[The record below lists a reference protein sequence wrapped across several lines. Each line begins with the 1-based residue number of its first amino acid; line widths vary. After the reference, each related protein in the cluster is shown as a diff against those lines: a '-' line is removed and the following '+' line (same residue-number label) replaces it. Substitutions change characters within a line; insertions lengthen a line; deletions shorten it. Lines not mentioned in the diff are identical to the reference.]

1 MLSFNFNG
9 KDSYLDFGLFIE
21 RRPDLP
27 SPKRRVSYINI
38 PGRHSNLR
46 YDEETYEDIT
56 LAVECSLKGNA
67 QNRIDE
73 VKAWLLNAGESELIF
88 SFQKDRKYIAQVV
101 NSIDFSII
109 LKITSRFVIL
119 FNCRPFKYAVSNSEV
134 SIETGLGTS
143 LLNIGSAK
151 SKPTIKV
158 YCDGDGSFTIN
169 NRTVDIVGFDK
180 TVLMLD
186 SELEEAYYTSEGA
199 FMNANNFMSGEF
211 PILDMGNNII
221 TFTGGVTKLVIT
233 PNWRWLS

>member
-1 MLSFNFNG
+1 MLSFSFNG

-67 QNRIDE
+67 LNRIDGI
-73 VKAWLLNAGESELIF
+73 KAWLLNAGENELVF
-88 SFQKDRKYIAQVV
+88 SFQNDKKYIAQVV
-101 NSIDFSII
+101 NNIDFSII

-119 FNCRPFKYAVSNSEV
+119 FNCKPFKYAVNNSDV

-143 LLNIGSAK
+143 LLNVGTVK
-151 SKPTIKV
+151 SKPVIKV
-158 YCDGDGSFTIN
+158 YCEGDGSFEIN
-169 NRTVDIVGFDK
+169 NRTFNVIEFDK
-180 TVLMLD
+180 TFIILD
-186 SELEEAYYTSEGA
+186 SELEEAYYTSEGQ
-199 FMNANNFMSGEF
+199 FVNANDYLAGEF
-211 PILDMGNNII
+211 PVLDVGNNII
-221 TFTGGVTKLVIT
+221 TFTGGVSKLVIT
-233 PNWRWLS
+233 PNWRWL